1 MKYFAYGS
9 NMSLNRIRQ
18 RVPSARVLGTFSLAD
33 HELRFH
39 KHGRD
44 DSGKCDAFYTGNSSH
59 VVRGVLYEID
69 ASEKAVLDQA
79 EGLGNGYDEKDVNLF
94 DVAGNVAQ
102 AVSYYATNI
111 NSSLLPFTWYKD
123 HVLIGAREAILP
135 EEYITRIAG
144 IESIVDPDREREME
158 QRAIQMASLS

>member
-9 NMSLNRIRQ
+9 NMSLKRIRQ

-44 DSGKCDAFYTGNSSH
+44 DSGKCDAFYTGNHSH
-59 VVRGVLYEID
+59 VVTGVLYEID
-69 ASEKAVLDQA
+69 ASEKSVLDQA
-79 EGLGNGYDEKDVNLF
+79 EGLGNGYDEKEVSVSDA
-94 DVAGNVAQ
+94 AGNVAK
-102 AVSYYATNI
+102 AVSYYATHI

-123 HVLIGAREAILP
+123 HVLIGAREANIP
-135 EEYITRIAG
+135 KEYIARIEG
-144 IESIVDPDREREME
+144 VDTVGDPCREREFE
-158 QRAIQMASLS
+158 QLAIYV